1 MFSEECKEGGV
12 NMTYYDRLRN
22 SYDRQYYQ
30 TLEDREYEIEKMSER
45 QELLREKALYD
56 SERRRGK

>member
-1 MFSEECKEGGV
+1 
-12 NMTYYDRLRN
+12 MTYYDRLRN

-30 TLEDREYEIEKMSER
+30 TLEDREYEIESRSER
-45 QELLREKALYD
+45 QEFLRDKALYD

>member
-1 MFSEECKEGGV
+1 M

-30 TLEDREYEIEKMSER
+30 TLENREYEIEKMSER

>member
-1 MFSEECKEGGV
+1 
-12 NMTYYDRLRN
+12 MTYYDRLRN

-56 SERRRGK
+56 SERRSGK

>member
-1 MFSEECKEGGV
+1 
-12 NMTYYDRLRN
+12 MTYYDRIRN

-30 TLEDREYEIEKMSER
+30 TLEDREYEIDRRSER

>member
-1 MFSEECKEGGV
+1 
-12 NMTYYDRLRN
+12 MTYYDILRN